1 MYKLVKEKSDDMSQN
16 RIAANF
22 IFSKPTLNVCY
33 KDCIYVSR
41 CIDNRYYSNMKLKIK
56 YFVLYNKQS

>member
-1 MYKLVKEKSDDMSQN
+1 MHKLVKENSDDMSQN
-16 RIAANF
+16 RIAANL
-22 IFSKPTLNVCY
+22 ICSKPTLNVCY

-41 CIDNRYYSNMKLKIK
+41 CLGNRYYSNMKLKIK